1 MISTLLPFKALLF
14 LDLSR
19 TPYYI
24 VTVNLVVV
32 HRMKSLRSA
41 LVDETCKKEFLA
53 VQSLH
58 GADGALHV
66 LHNGVYQTAG
76 TEILL

>member
-1 MISTLLPFKALLF
+1 
-14 LDLSR
+14 
-19 TPYYI
+19 
-24 VTVNLVVV
+24 
-32 HRMKSLRSA
+32 MKSPRSA
-41 LVDETCKKEFLA
+41 LADETCKKEFLA